1 VLEAV
6 DLVVRFGEV
15 TAVDGVSLRLPDGPF
30 GLGLVGESG
39 SGKTTIARAIT
50 RLVPLTAGDVLLDGR
65 SVVGLGGGAL
75 RDFRRHVQIVFQDP
89 TTTLDPRM
97 RVGTTL
103 AEVLRAHRVVPR
115 KEVRGRVAEL
125 LADVGLE
132 SAHAGRF
139 PHQLSGG
146 QRQRVS
152 IARALAVG
160 PSVVVLDEPTSALD
174 VTVQARVLE
183 LIRHLRQEHDLA
195 YLLVSHNLA
204 VVERLCE
211 RVAVLYQGIVVEEA
225 PAEAVLR
232 EPLHP
237 YTRAL
242 LAAVPDLDRRRR
254 HRAPVAEAPAAAES
268 PAAAGCRYHPRCGRA
283 TAECRSQRPVLRE
296 LRPGHLVACYHPVEG
311 ES

>member
-1 VLEAV
+1 MLEAV
-6 DLVVRFGEV
+6 DLVVRFGAV

-39 SGKTTIARAIT
+39 SGKTTLARAIT
-50 RLVPLTAGDVLLDGR
+50 RLVPIAGGDVVLDGR
-65 SVVGLGGGAL
+65 SVRNVRGGAL
-75 RDFRRHVQIVFQDP
+75 RNFRRHVQIVFQDP

-97 RVGTTL
+97 RAGATL

-115 KEVRGRVAEL
+115 DTVRERVAEL

-132 SAHAGRF
+132 PELAERF

-160 PSVVVLDEPTSALD
+160 PSVIVLDEPTSALD

-183 LIRHLRQEHDLA
+183 LIRNLREEHGLA

-211 RVAVLYQGIVVEEA
+211 RVAVLYQGVVVEEA
-225 PAEAVLR
+225 PAEAVLS

-242 LAAVPDLDRRRR
+242 LAAVPDLDRGRRQR
-254 HRAPVAEAPAAAES
+254 SVPAEAPAAAAM
-268 PAAAGCRYHPRCGRA
+268 PAVASCRYHPRCPRA
-283 TAECRSQRPVLRE
+283 TAECRAERPPLRE

>member
-1 VLEAV
+1 
-6 DLVVRFGEV
+6 
-15 TAVDGVSLRLPDGPF
+15 
-30 GLGLVGESG
+30 
-39 SGKTTIARAIT
+39 
-50 RLVPLTAGDVLLDGR
+50 VPLTAGDVLLDGR

-254 HRAPVAEAPAAAES
+254 QRAPATEAPPAES
-268 PAAAGCRYHPRCGRA
+268 PAAAGCRYHPRCARA
-283 TAECRSQRPVLRE
+283 TAECRSERPLLRE